1 MKKLFTL
8 VVLMCLLGVN
18 RVWASRDFYFLSDQ
32 SEYPTHNVVK
42 PRSSVDE
49 VVTVDCW
56 FRHMNGGGNIV
67 NRSPYS
73 DFKFKVEIIGEL
85 QMADGSAL
93 TSNGQERNDI
103 SGKFEIKF
111 KGRGGAIIVTAT
123 SKYNDGLSTFF
134 VITAP
139 YIGNQ
144 TWDFYTNRDTE
155 MTYYYV
161 NNGYEYW
168 KGATKFSG
176 HENRPMRVV
185 DMDYDT
191 GNGNQYNNDGHDNID
206 GTNARYIPATAGLI
220 FTCADEG
227 FGVNDNSNNSNARR
241 YVTFGKKGKLTIPHL
256 KGGTYVRIWWDA
268 MNSGEFG
275 GTFQAEGL
283 LDLEGNAI
291 SNEFRITGV
300 TEYGVC
306 RGNTIFKV
314 AGNSDQYTNVSLTL
328 TDDGW
333 NDLYKIEVS
342 DTYDTDMKLRDQ
354 MKDYNEVLYNNELG
368 NFVVPESELN
378 QTHNYVEGE
387 NGDRP
392 YMSYGGA
399 SAYAYINRAKTC
411 RFNVVQEPNNNV
423 VGYVE
428 RKWYH
433 SNNEYY
439 NLDITQIKGPGNV
452 KIIQRVYYNGYVLD
466 KKETWIAIGTYTQQN
481 YPYTWDFTK
490 YNVLRPSYHLLA
502 WLGNTNDNNV
512 VRYGHWIEESG
523 NAFNVE
529 NHELVDGTIWN
540 VQNNQYE
547 KVHRALFAQGS
558 QLTNEETA
566 LNETKGLRVKQYIRK
581 DGEDH
586 IAVGEEYDGE
596 IKMDGTALKFTPNT
610 PSDPNLDHRLKI
622 TIPQVENG
630 MYVFVKANQQPNVY
644 KGNTKINSNNTYANA
659 NDVGAYP
666 VSGTGDIDLYFDKKD
681 NNNIEIYSI
690 GVTNIIKPVNQYG
703 YATESRDC
711 IIDHTYTGKFTSND
725 VNAYLMKDYDGTKVT
740 MVETDVIPENTGV
753 VMYKSGTST
762 GFNAPL
768 FVNACNVA
776 ADATDGNLLKPNVT
790 SSTLN
795 MKDGDYTNFILTDI
809 SYHIKH
815 MDDVSTMWSGE
826 DKIGFYRVGKA
837 GTLGANKSYLQLPTS
852 DLNTSVGAK
861 GLVLI
866 WDGFGIDEPSGIT
879 TALDQ
884 VGVDSYTEGEKDI
897 FNLHGQKLDNV
908 SGRKGI
914 FIVNG
919 KKVIVK

>member
-8 VVLMCLLGVN
+8 VVLLSLLGVKQA
-18 RVWASRDFYFLSDQ
+18 WAGDDYYFFSLNG
-32 SEYPTHNVVK
+32 TNIVHNVVK
-42 PRSSVDE
+42 ERANEDE
-49 VVTVDCW
+49 VAYVDCF
-56 FRHMNGGGNIV
+56 FRYRNNGGQINNGGDYNK
-67 NRSPYS
+67 
-73 DFKFKVEIIGEL
+73 FKFKVEIIGDL
-85 QMADGSAL
+85 QMADGSAF
-93 TSNGQERNDI
+93 TYNGQERTNI
-103 SGKFEIKF
+103 SQAFQIRF
-111 KGRGGAIIVTAT
+111 KGRGGAIIVSAEGNHN
-123 SKYNDGLSTFF
+123 SVNGRQTFF

-144 TWDFYTNRDTE
+144 TWDFFTNPNTD

-161 NNGYEYW
+161 NNRYEYW
-168 KGATKFSG
+168 ISATKFSG

-185 DMDYDT
+185 DMDYDK
-191 GNGNQYNNDGHDNID
+191 GYQYHNDGHDNID

-241 YVTFGKKGKLTIPHL
+241 YVTFGKNGTLTIPHL

-275 GTFQAEGL
+275 GTFRAQGL

-306 RGNTIFKV
+306 RGNTIYKV
-314 AGNSDQYTNVSLTL
+314 AGNSNQYTDVSFTL
-328 TDDGW
+328 TDNGW
-333 NDLYKIEVS
+333 NDIYKIEVS

-411 RFNVVQEPNNNV
+411 RFDVVQEPNNNV

-481 YPYTWDFTK
+481 YPYTWDFTD
-490 YNVLRPSYHLLA
+490 YNVLRPDYHLLA
-502 WLGNTNDNNV
+502 WLGNTNDNGDV
-512 VRYGHWIEESG
+512 KYGHWIEESG
-523 NAFNVE
+523 SAFNLE
-529 NHELVDGTIWN
+529 NYELVDGTIKIG
-540 VQNNQYE
+540 QTNQYE

-558 QLTNEETA
+558 QLTNGETA

-581 DGEDH
+581 DGEDL

-610 PSDPNLDHRLKI
+610 PSDPYLDHRLKI
-622 TIPQVENG
+622 TIPQVDDG

-659 NDVGAYP
+659 DDVGAYP
-666 VSGTGDIDLYFDKKD
+666 VSGTGDIDLYFDQKQ
-681 NNNIEIYSI
+681 NIEIYSI
-690 GVTNIIKPVNQYG
+690 GVTNITKPVNKYG
-703 YATESRDC
+703 YATESRDRT
-711 IIDHTYTGKFTSND
+711 IDHTYTGKFTSND
-725 VNAYLMKDYDGTKVT
+725 VNAYIMKNYDGTQVT
-740 MVETDVIPENTGV
+740 MVETDVIAENTGI
-753 VMYKSGTST
+753 VMYKSGNTSQ
-762 GFNAPL
+762 FNAPL
-768 FVNACNVA
+768 FVNACNVT
-776 ADATDGNLLKPNVT
+776 ADATDGNLLKPNV
-790 SSTLN
+790 SVSTLD
-795 MKDGDYTNFILTDI
+795 KTSGSYTNFVLTDI
-809 SYHIKH
+809 SYHIKD
-815 MDDVSTMWSGE
+815 MTSKPLSGE
-826 DKIGFYRVGKA
+826 ENIGFYRVGQS

-852 DLNTSVGAK
+852 DLNTEAGAK
-861 GLVLI
+861 GVVFLL
-866 WDGFGIDEPSGIT
+866 WDDEEEITGIT
-879 TALDQ
+879 TQIDDASLLIDNGQ
-884 VGVDSYTEGEKDI
+884 LTTGHADWY
-897 FNLHGQKLDNV
+897 NLNGQKL
-908 SGRKGI
+908 SGKPSANGLYI
-914 FIVNG
+914 MNG
-919 KKVIVK
+919 KKVMVK